1 MRPRKR
7 KSDAFVEAVLGDR
20 PLPQGRIDDPEDVAV
35 LQAAIELRAGREGAD
50 VPDEDFIAGL
60 AGRLSRGGN
69 GGRAGSRRAGT
80 SRRAF
85 LTGAAAA
92 VAAGAGGIVLDR
104 TVFGSGTS
112 EPSQAQAELAP
123 DQGQWVTVAAE
134 TDLGS
139 AAKQFATGAVV
150 GFVSDQG
157 GVPVAVSGTC
167 THLGCLLR
175 INAPAGRLDCP
186 CHRTAFSY
194 DGKVIS
200 FELQTKP
207 PPLPR
212 ILARRQGGSIEVFV
226 PPPA

>member
-1 MRPRKR
+1 MSPRKR

-20 PLPQGRIDDPEDVAV
+20 PLPQGRIDDPEDVAA
-35 LQAAIELRAGREGAD
+35 LRAAIELRAGMEGAD
-50 VPDEDFIAGL
+50 LPDEDFIAGL
-60 AGRLSRGGN
+60 AGRLSDARQ
-69 GGRAGSRRAGT
+69 GGRRPGGT

-92 VAAGAGGIVLDR
+92 VAAGAGGVVLDR
-104 TVFGSGTS
+104 TVFGSGA
-112 EPSQAQAELAP
+112 SQPAQSQAELAP
-123 DQGQWVTVAAE
+123 DQGQWVPVAAE
-134 TDLGS
+134 TDLGG
-139 AAKQFATGAVV
+139 AAKQFAAGAVV
-150 GFVSDQG
+150 GFVSDQS
-157 GVPVAVSGTC
+157 GVPVAVSGSC

-175 INAPAGRLDCP
+175 MNAPAGRLDCP

-194 DGKVIS
+194 DGTVIS

-212 ILARRQGGSIEVFV
+212 IQARRQNGSIEVFV